1 MKIEKIN
8 VEGFRAFNK
17 PYEFTFNEKL
27 TVILGPNGTGKTS
40 LCDAIEWAL
49 LGKLPQYDSAEAEQE
64 DTIINRDSLNREARV
79 AISFRK
85 GKSKTKIVRSVASS
99 KVWKPTRS
107 AKLKILEGDKIEIA
121 PETFRATVY
130 LRQEALREFIQA
142 KPEKRGPV
150 LSSLLGIEFIVALEN
165 GVKEAEKLIEGD
177 KKSLKDDIDGKRG
190 ELNKYWEECESLSS
204 QKTSL
209 KEKMNLTQKEFENEL
224 KVSSI
229 ISRAKDLFEKLE
241 KIGDIINLKM
251 PVIFKEDLMTVRAFL
266 DKLPSMHLEWKQ
278 KISSELSQYKERKR
292 RIEELERKIEEFDE
306 SVINQKIKGLQE
318 KIKLKEKA
326 LEVKDSYS
334 KVLISGKEYL
344 QLAMPNECPLC
355 ESRIDASTTLN
366 RVSIKVEELKEKK
379 EIEALYEEIKKLK
392 QEERNLSLK
401 LDNLRSWRQ
410 EKEELEKNFD
420 QEKYE
425 KLESAK
431 SEYEALETEATI
443 LVELYNIFKK
453 EQELAQRYPQLPS
466 EDDIKND
473 EMKLE
478 KLTRFHEFVKTLNEH
493 FSRISPLF
501 IQKRI
506 ESLNPIISDYAK
518 ILAPHPTFSKISI
531 IYNEHG
537 YWLQG
542 VSETGEKTYVQTLFS
557 TGQLNESAVLILLAM
572 AKKAPHK
579 LEFVIMDDPSQSLDS
594 YGKRRLAELLAKA
607 SQDKQIIVS
616 TMDSEF
622 ANYIKSTYPQ
632 AAFIKFLEY
641 KKGEGPVVENVS

>member
-1 MKIEKIN
+1 MKIEEIN

-17 PYEFTFNEKL
+17 PYRFTFDEKL

-64 DTIINRDSLNREARV
+64 DTVINRYNLNREAKV
-79 AISFRK
+79 TISFSE
-85 GKSKTKIVRSVASS
+85 GKSKTKIIRSVTSS

-121 PETFRATVY
+121 PETFHATVY

-165 GVKEAEKLIEGD
+165 GTKEAEKLIEGD
-177 KKSLKDDIDGKRG
+177 ERSLKDDVDGKLG
-190 ELNKYWEECESLSS
+190 ELEKYKEECESLSS
-204 QKTSL
+204 LKKSL
-209 KEKMNLTQKEFENEL
+209 KEKMNLSQKEFENEL

-229 ISRAKDLFEKLE
+229 ILRAKRFFEKLE
-241 KIGDIINLKM
+241 KIGNVINLKM
-251 PVIFKEDLMTVRAFL
+251 PMAFKEDLATVRIFL
-266 DKLPSMHLEWKQ
+266 DKLPSMHLEWEQ
-278 KISSELSQYKERKR
+278 KIAKELSQY
-292 RIEELERKIEEFDE
+292 EESKRKIEELKQKIEEFNE
-306 SVINQKIKGLQE
+306 NVINQKIKELQE
-318 KIKLKEKA
+318 KIKLKESE

-334 KVLISGKEYL
+334 KVLVSGKEYL
-344 QLAMPNECPLC
+344 QLAKPNECPLC
-355 ESRIDASTTLN
+355 ENRIDPLTILN
-366 RVSIKVEELKEKK
+366 RVSMKVEELKEKK
-379 EIEALYEEIKKLK
+379 EIETLYEEIKKLK
-392 QEERNLSLK
+392 HEESNLSLK

-420 QEKYE
+420 QKEYE
-425 KLESAK
+425 KLKKAK
-431 SEYEALETEATI
+431 SDYESLETEASV
-443 LVELYNIFKK
+443 LVELYNIFKR

-466 EDDIKND
+466 EEDIEND
-473 EMKLE
+473 KMKLE
-478 KLTRFHEFVKTLNEH
+478 KLTHFHELIKNLSEH
-493 FSRISPLF
+493 LSRISPLF

-506 ESLNPIISDYAK
+506 ESLNPIISEYAK
-518 ILAPHPTFSKISI
+518 ILSPHPTFSKISI
-531 IYNEHG
+531 TYNERG

-572 AKKAPHK
+572 AKKASHK

-594 YGKRRLAELLAKA
+594 DGKRRLAELLAKA
-607 SQDKQIIVS
+607 SQDKQIIIS

-622 ANYIKSTYPQ
+622 ADYIKFSYPH
-632 AAFIKFLEY
+632 AAFIKFFEY